1 MKLMRWAVLITI
13 TAALAAPLSGCGKK
27 PKELDP
33 PDGGKSGYPRTY
45 PTSR

>member
-1 MKLMRWAVLITI
+1 MLFRWFVIAAVV
-13 TAALAAPLSGCGKK
+13 ASLAAPLSGCGKK

-45 PTSR
+45 PTSK